1 MRQRVKVTDMLQ
13 RIQAKWS
20 TWREKS
26 REHRIERALYE
37 SGQLGAPEGQEPKL
51 PEGGGGSQGSPLG
64 G

>member
-1 MRQRVKVTDMLQ
+1 MLQ